1 MENYEENIKLIKH
14 KDGTITLNMPKHYLT
29 RMINAMFDGKHRQE
43 EAGYNYT
50 AEDTGAFVMALYKK
64 EEQAGL

>member
-1 MENYEENIKLIKH
+1 MDNYEANIKLIKH
-14 KDGTITLNMPKHYLT
+14 KDGTITLIMPKAYLT

-50 AEDTGAFVMALYKK
+50 AEDTGALVMALVNK
-64 EEQAGL
+64 ENN